1 MRYHRLGTTG
11 LFVSQLCLGT
21 MTFGKPEAKYAAAGG
36 LEYRQVEAIMARA
49 IDAGINFIDTA
60 DVYSGGQAEQLIG
73 RAVKTMGVK
82 RSDVVIATKAGHAA
96 GRGPNDAGN
105 SRGHLMRQVKE
116 SLRRLDTDYIDLYQL
131 HGWDPATPIDEALRA
146 LEDMVTQGLVRYVG
160 VSNWAAW
167 QVAKALGVSGQQ
179 NLAKFQSYQGY
190 YSLVGRDAE
199 REVLPMLMS
208 EALSMIV
215 FSPLAGGYLT
225 GKYRDGKQS
234 GRRSTI
240 QFPPVDEGRGT
251 SVLEAMDAISGV
263 HRVSMEAVALAWL
276 GHQPAVTSIVLGVT
290 RVEQLEA
297 NLACTEVE
305 LSAEELAQLDKAS
318 ALPMEYPGWMIAN
331 GSAERQAL
339 MDTGRRP
346 PPGKPSH

>member
-11 LFVSQLCLGT
+11 LFVSELCLGT

-36 LEYRQVEAIMARA
+36 LEEREVKAIMGRA
-49 IDAGINFIDTA
+49 FSAGINFIDTA
-60 DVYSGGQAEQLIG
+60 DVYSGGQAERLIG
-73 RAVKTMGVK
+73 RAVRTLGVK
-82 RSDVVIATKAGHAA
+82 RSDLVIATKAGHAT
-96 GRGPNDAGN
+96 GSGPNEAGN
-105 SRGHLMRQVKE
+105 SRVHLMRQVKE

-146 LEDMVTQGLVRYVG
+146 LEDMVTQGYVRYVG

-167 QVAKALGVSGQQ
+167 QVAKALGVSETER
-179 NLAKFQSYQGY
+179 LAKFQSYQGY
-190 YSLVGRDAE
+190 YSLVSRDAE
-199 REVLPMLMS
+199 REVLPMLAS

-225 GKYRDGKQS
+225 GKYRDDKLS

-251 SVLEAMDAISGV
+251 LVLDAMDAIAGA
-263 HRVSMEAVALAWL
+263 HEVSMEAVALAWL
-276 GHQPAVTSIVLGVT
+276 RHQPAVTSIVLGVT

-297 NLACTEVE
+297 NLACIEVD

-331 GSAERQAL
+331 GSTERQTL
-339 MDTGRRP
+339 MDSGLRP
-346 PPGKPSH
+346 RQEG

>member
-1 MRYHRLGTTG
+1 MRYNRLGTTG
-11 LFVSQLCLGT
+11 LFVSELCLGT

-36 LEYRQVEAIMARA
+36 LEYREVEAIMDCA
-49 IDAGINFIDTA
+49 INAGVNFIDTA
-60 DVYSGGQAEQLIG
+60 DVYSGGQAEELIG
-73 RAVKTMGVK
+73 RAVKTLGAK
-82 RSDVVIATKAGHAA
+82 RSDLVIATKAGHAT
-96 GRGPNDAGN
+96 GRGPNQAGN

-146 LEDMVTQGLVRYVG
+146 LEDMVAQGYVRYVG

-167 QVAKALGVSGQQ
+167 QVAKAMGVSGQQ
-179 NLAKFQSYQGY
+179 NLAKLQSYQGY

-199 REVLPMLMS
+199 REVLPMLAS

-251 SVLEAMDAISGV
+251 LVLEAMDAICGA
-263 HRVSMEAVALAWL
+263 RGLSMEAVALAWL
-276 GHQPAVTSIVLGVT
+276 RHQPEVTSIVLGIT

-297 NLACTEVE
+297 NLGCTEVE

-331 GSAERQAL
+331 GSTERQAL
-339 MDTGRRP
+339 MDTGLRP
-346 PPGKPSH
+346 RQEG

>member
-1 MRYHRLGTTG
+1 MRYRRLGTTG
-11 LFVSQLCLGT
+11 LFVSELCLGT

-36 LEYRQVEAIMARA
+36 LEKRDVLAIMARA
-49 IDAGINFIDTA
+49 ISAGINFIDTA
-60 DVYSGGQAEQLIG
+60 DVYSGGQSEEMIG
-73 RAVKTMGVK
+73 HAVKTLDVN
-82 RSDVVIATKAGHAA
+82 RSDLIIATKAGHAT
-96 GRGPNDAGN
+96 GSGPNDAGN

-146 LEDMVTQGLVRYVG
+146 LDDMVTQGYVRYVG

-167 QVAKALGVSGQQ
+167 QVANALGVSEHLH
-179 NLAKFQSYQGY
+179 LAKFQSYQGY

-199 REVLPMLMS
+199 REVLPMLTS
-208 EALSMIV
+208 AELSMIV

-225 GKYRDGKQS
+225 GKYRNGNES

-240 QFPPVDEGRGT
+240 QFPPVDQNRGP
-251 SVLEAMDAISGV
+251 SVLEAMDAIAGA
-263 HRVSMEAVALAWL
+263 HEVSMEAVALAWL
-276 GHQPAVTSIVLGVT
+276 RHQPAVTSIILGVT

-297 NLACTEVE
+297 NLACTEVD
-305 LSAEELAQLDKAS
+305 LSAEELAQLGKAS

-331 GSAERQAL
+331 GSTERQAL
-339 MDTGRRP
+339 LDNGLRP
-346 PPGKPSH
+346 RQEG

>member
-1 MRYHRLGTTG
+1 MRYRRLGTTG
-11 LFVSQLCLGT
+11 LFVSELCLGT

-36 LEYRQVEAIMARA
+36 LEQREVEVIMDRA
-49 IDAGINFIDTA
+49 INAGINFIDTA
-60 DVYSGGQAEQLIG
+60 DVYSGGQAEEMIG
-73 RAVKTMGVK
+73 SAVKTLGVK
-82 RSDVVIATKAGHAA
+82 RSDLVIATKAGHAT
-96 GRGPNDAGN
+96 GGGPNEAGS

-146 LEDMVTQGLVRYVG
+146 LEDMVTQGYVRYVG
-160 VSNWAAW
+160 VSNWSAW
-167 QVAKALGVSGQQ
+167 QVAKALGMSAQS

-199 REVLPMLMS
+199 REVLPMLAS

-225 GKYRDGKQS
+225 GKYRDGNQS

-240 QFPPVDEGRGT
+240 QFPPVDEDRGA
-251 SVLEAMDAISGV
+251 SVLDAMDAISSAHG
-263 HRVSMEAVALAWL
+263 VSMEAVALAWL
-276 GHQPAVTSIVLGVT
+276 RHQPTVTSIVLGVT
-290 RVEQLEA
+290 RVQQLEA

-305 LSAEELAQLDKAS
+305 LSAEQLEQLGKAS

-331 GSAERQAL
+331 GSTERQAL
-339 MDTGRRP
+339 MDTGLRP
-346 PPGKPSH
+346 RQES

>member
-11 LFVSQLCLGT
+11 LFVSELCLGT
-21 MTFGKPEAKYAAAGG
+21 MTFGKPEEKYAAAGG
-36 LEYRQVEAIMARA
+36 LEYREVEAIMERA
-49 IDAGINFIDTA
+49 INAGINFIDTA
-60 DVYSGGQAEQLIG
+60 DVYSGGQAEELVG
-73 RAVKTMGVK
+73 RAVKTLGVR
-82 RSDVVIATKAGHAA
+82 RSDMVIATKAGHAT
-96 GRGPNDAGN
+96 GRGPNEAGN
-105 SRGHLMRQVKE
+105 SRGHLMRQIKE

-146 LEDMVTQGLVRYVG
+146 LEDMVTQGYVRYVG

-179 NLAKFQSYQGY
+179 NVAKFQSYQGY

-199 REVLPMLMS
+199 REVLPMLVS

-251 SVLEAMDAISGV
+251 SVLEAMDAISGA
-263 HRVSMEAVALAWL
+263 HGVSMEAVALAWL
-276 GHQPAVTSIVLGVT
+276 RHQPEVTSIVLGVT

-305 LSAEELAQLDKAS
+305 LSVEELAQLDKAS

-331 GSAERQAL
+331 DSTERQAL
-339 MDTGRRP
+339 MDTGLRP
-346 PPGKPSH
+346 RQEV

>member
-11 LFVSQLCLGT
+11 LFVSELCLGT

-36 LEYRQVEAIMARA
+36 LEEHDVKAIIERA
-49 IDAGINFIDTA
+49 FNAGINFIDTA
-60 DVYSGGQAEQLIG
+60 DVYSGGQAERLIG
-73 RAVKTMGVK
+73 RAVRTLGVK
-82 RSDVVIATKAGHAA
+82 RSDLVIATKAGHAT
-96 GRGPNDAGN
+96 GSGPNEAGN
-105 SRGHLMRQVKE
+105 SRVHLMRQVKE

-146 LEDMVTQGLVRYVG
+146 LEDMVTQGYVRYVG

-167 QVAKALGVSGQQ
+167 QVAKALGVSEQTQ
-179 NLAKFQSYQGY
+179 LAKFQSYQGY
-190 YSLVGRDAE
+190 YSLVRRDAE
-199 REVLPMLMS
+199 REVMPMLAS

-225 GKYRDGKQS
+225 GKYRDDKQS

-251 SVLEAMDAISGV
+251 LVLDAMDAIAGA
-263 HRVSMEAVALAWL
+263 HEVSMEAVALAWL
-276 GHQPAVTSIVLGVT
+276 RHQPAVTSIVLGVT

-297 NLACTEVE
+297 NLACIEVD

-331 GSAERQAL
+331 GSTERQTL
-339 MDTGRRP
+339 MDTGLRP
-346 PPGKPSH
+346 RQEG

>member
-1 MRYHRLGTTG
+1 MRYRRLGTTG
-11 LFVSQLCLGT
+11 LFVSELCLGT

-36 LEYRQVEAIMARA
+36 LEQREVKVIMDRA
-49 IDAGINFIDTA
+49 INAGINFIDTA
-60 DVYSGGQAEQLIG
+60 DVYSGGQAEEMIG
-73 RAVKTMGVK
+73 SAVKTLGVK
-82 RSDVVIATKAGHAA
+82 RSDLVIATKAGHAT
-96 GRGPNDAGN
+96 GSGPNEAGN

-146 LEDMVTQGLVRYVG
+146 LEDMVTQGYVRYVG
-160 VSNWAAW
+160 VSNWSAW
-167 QVAKALGVSGQQ
+167 QVAKALGMSAQS

-199 REVLPMLMS
+199 REVLPMLAS

-225 GKYRDGKQS
+225 GKYRDGNQS

-240 QFPPVDEGRGT
+240 QFPPVDEDRGA
-251 SVLEAMDAISGV
+251 SVLEAMDAISSAHG
-263 HRVSMEAVALAWL
+263 VSMEAVALAWL
-276 GHQPAVTSIVLGVT
+276 RHQPTVTSIVLGVT
-290 RVEQLEA
+290 RVQQLEA

-305 LSAEELAQLDKAS
+305 LSAEELEQLGKAS

-331 GSAERQAL
+331 GSTERQAL
-339 MDTGRRP
+339 MDTGLRP
-346 PPGKPSH
+346 RQES

>member
-11 LFVSQLCLGT
+11 LFVSELCLGT

-36 LEYRQVEAIMARA
+36 LEEHDVKAIIERA
-49 IDAGINFIDTA
+49 FNAGINFIDTA
-60 DVYSGGQAEQLIG
+60 DVYSGGQAERLIG
-73 RAVKTMGVK
+73 RAVRTLGVK
-82 RSDVVIATKAGHAA
+82 RSDLVIATKAGHAT
-96 GRGPNDAGN
+96 GSGPNEAGN
-105 SRGHLMRQVKE
+105 SRVHLMRQVKE

-146 LEDMVTQGLVRYVG
+146 LEDMVTQGYVRYVG

-167 QVAKALGVSGQQ
+167 QVAKALGVSEQTQ
-179 NLAKFQSYQGY
+179 LAKFQSYQGY

-199 REVLPMLMS
+199 REVMPMLAS

-225 GKYRDGKQS
+225 GKYRDDKQS

-251 SVLEAMDAISGV
+251 LVLDAMDAIAGA
-263 HRVSMEAVALAWL
+263 HEVSMEAVALAWL
-276 GHQPAVTSIVLGVT
+276 RHQPAVTSIVLGVT

-297 NLACTEVE
+297 NLACIEVD

-331 GSAERQAL
+331 GSTERQTL
-339 MDTGRRP
+339 MDTGLRP
-346 PPGKPSH
+346 RQEG

>member
-1 MRYHRLGTTG
+1 MRYNRLGTTG
-11 LFVSQLCLGT
+11 LFVSELCLGT
-21 MTFGKPEAKYAAAGG
+21 MTFGKPDAKYASAGG
-36 LEYRQVEAIMARA
+36 LEYREVEAITDRA
-49 IDAGINFIDTA
+49 ISAGINFIDTA
-60 DVYSGGQAEQLIG
+60 DVYSGGQAEELIG
-73 RAVKTMGVK
+73 RAVKTLGVK
-82 RSDVVIATKAGHAA
+82 RSDLVIATKAGHAT
-96 GRGPNDAGN
+96 GSGPNEAGN

-116 SLRRLDTDYIDLYQL
+116 SLRRLNTDYIDLYQL

-146 LEDMVTQGLVRYVG
+146 LEDMVTQGYVRYIG

-179 NLAKFQSYQGY
+179 SLAKFQSYQGY

-199 REVLPMLMS
+199 REVLPLLAS

-225 GKYRDGKQS
+225 GKYRHGTES

-251 SVLEAMDAISGV
+251 VVLAAMDVIAAAHG
-263 HRVSMEAVALAWL
+263 VSMEAVALAWL
-276 GHQPAVTSIVLGVT
+276 RHQRAVTSTVLGIT

-297 NLACTEVE
+297 NLASTEVQ
-305 LSAEELAQLDKAS
+305 LSAEELAHLDKAS

-339 MDTGRRP
+339 METGLRP
-346 PPGKPSH
+346 HPQG